1 MIKKLPNFQENNLFI
16 GAEDTFVVDCYGHEE
31 STHEFSFRSTA
42 MRFTGDVTN
51 ISVSESNKYLAA
63 GSRSDLILS
72 FVYKI
77 QCISLKLY
85 NTIVTF

>member
-1 MIKKLPNFQENNLFI
+1 MVKTLQNFQENNLFI

-72 FVYKI
+72 FLNKI
-77 QCISLKLY
+77 
-85 NTIVTF
+85 